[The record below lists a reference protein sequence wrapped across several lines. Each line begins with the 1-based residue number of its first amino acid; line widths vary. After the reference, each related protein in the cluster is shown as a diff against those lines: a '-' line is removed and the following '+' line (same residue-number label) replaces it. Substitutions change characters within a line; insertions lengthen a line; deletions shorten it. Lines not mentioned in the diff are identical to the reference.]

1 MTHAAVASRLPTR
14 TSGWWPKS
22 LRGSLACG
30 LVATSLGVSLMASPA
45 RADAPTG
52 VADAVA
58 AAVRLATAPERGG
71 HAELAKDADRVAAV
85 EPAMLVPCL
94 AAFAEATPGGVNWLT
109 NGLDRA
115 VERLG
120 EQMPLEELTAFV
132 ADPTRPPRGRT
143 LAFRW
148 LRTRDAERAE
158 ALLDEMLGDPALPLR
173 RAAIEKRLAAVANA
187 DDEQKVAVHR
197 EMLAAARDVD
207 QVQAIAAWLREH
219 GDEVDVSEVL
229 GFVKQWR
236 VSEAF
241 DNVGGIGFAAVYPP
255 EETAAA
261 PDTAGW
267 QDVAAAGDQG
277 AVDLNEAVGTRKGV
291 VAYCVAEV
299 DMPRGRT
306 AEVRIGSP
314 CAVVVWVNGEKV
326 IDREIY
332 HASEAIDQYVGE
344 AVFRAG
350 TNTVLVK
357 CCQNEQTESWAADW
371 KFQLRICDHLG
382 TPLGVQP

>member
-1 MTHAAVASRLPTR
+1 MRLRERPQSLSARPIRRQRAVGLAVILSLLLPGGIPLADSAS
-14 TSGWWPKS
+14 
-22 LRGSLACG
+22 A
-30 LVATSLGVSLMASPA
+30 
-45 RADAPTG
+45 ADAPAG
-52 VADAVA
+52 VAEAVA
-58 AAVRLATAPERGG
+58 AAVRLATAGPTGG
-71 HAELAKDADRVAAV
+71 QAGLAADADLVAAV

-94 AAFAEATPGGVNWLT
+94 AAFAEATPAGVNWLSS
-109 NGLDRA
+109 GLDRA
-115 VERLG
+115 VERLDAAV
-120 EQMPLEELTAFV
+120 PLDELTAFIS
-132 ADPTRPPRGRT
+132 DPGRPARGRV
-143 LAFRW
+143 LAERW
-148 LRTRDAERAE
+148 LRSRAPKQAS
-158 ALLDEMLGDPALPLR
+158 ALLDGMLSDPALPLR
-173 RAAIEKRLAAVANA
+173 RAAIEKRLAAVAEA
-187 DDEQKVAVHR
+187 AEPEQMAVHR
-197 EMLAAARDVD
+197 EMLTAARDVD

-219 GDEVDVSEVL
+219 GDAVDVSEVL

-255 EETAAA
+255 EEAAAA
-261 PDTAGW
+261 PDAADW
-267 QDVAAAGDQG
+267 KAVAAEGDG
-277 AVDLNEAVGTRKGV
+277 GEVDLNAAIGTRKGV
-291 VAYCVAEV
+291 VAYAVAEV

-344 AVFRAG
+344 ATFRAG

-371 KFQLRICDHLG
+371 KFQLRICDPLG

>member
-1 MTHAAVASRLPTR
+1 MRLRERPQSLSAMPTR
-14 TSGWWPKS
+14 LQRAVGMAVMLS
-22 LRGSLACG
+22 LPLAG
-30 LVATSLGVSLMASPA
+30 GIRLAESVHA
-45 RADAPTG
+45 ADAPAG
-52 VADAVA
+52 VAEAVA
-58 AAVRLATAPERGG
+58 AAVRLATAGPTGG
-71 HAELAKDADRVAAV
+71 QAGLAADADLVAAM

-94 AAFAEATPGGVNWLT
+94 AAFAEATPAGVNWLSS
-109 NGLDRA
+109 GLDRA
-115 VERLG
+115 VEQLG
-120 EQMPLEELTAFV
+120 ERVPLDELTAFV
-132 ADPTRPPRGRT
+132 ADAGRPARGRV
-143 LAFRW
+143 LAERW
-148 LRTRDAERAE
+148 LRSRAPE
-158 ALLDEMLGDPALPLR
+158 QAAALLDSMLSDPALPLR
-173 RAAIEKRLAAVANA
+173 RAAIEKRLAAVADA
-187 DDEQKVAVHR
+187 AEPEQLAVHR
-197 EMLAAARDVD
+197 EMLTAARDVD

-219 GDEVDVSEVL
+219 GDAVDVSEVL

-255 EETAAA
+255 EEAAAA
-261 PDTAGW
+261 PDAADW
-267 QDVAAAGDQG
+267 KAVAAEGDG
-277 AVDLNEAVGTRKGV
+277 GEVDLNAAIGTRKGV
-291 VAYCVAEV
+291 VAYAVAEV

-344 AVFRAG
+344 ATFRAG

-371 KFQLRICDHLG
+371 KFQLRICDPLG